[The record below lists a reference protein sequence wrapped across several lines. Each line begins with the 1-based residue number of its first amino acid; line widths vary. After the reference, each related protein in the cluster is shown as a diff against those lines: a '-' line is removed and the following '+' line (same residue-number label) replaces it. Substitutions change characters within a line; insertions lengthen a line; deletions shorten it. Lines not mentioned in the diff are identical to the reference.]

1 MRIRFQRLHHFQIF
15 SDVLKCKYRIFSI
28 LGKLI
33 RHSDAR
39 SSQLCIQSIWKAIAV
54 DVATSV
60 MVSAWWNFSKVGE
73 NTKYHITNMKV
84 ENFNGVSLRTTIYQ
98 FLDSNFFKII
108 IITYVEKV
116 ICCPEI
122 LKGSVNLYNICNNL
136 LILLCSRRNITCSLS
151 GMLKRVISKKIYRNN

>member
-1 MRIRFQRLHHFQIF
+1 MNRVSRVENTFSKITSF
-15 SDVLKCKYRIFSI
+15 SDNFRIFKI

-84 ENFNGVSLRTTIYQ
+84 ENFNGVSLHTTI
-98 FLDSNFFKII
+98 
-108 IITYVEKV
+108 
-116 ICCPEI
+116 
-122 LKGSVNLYNICNNL
+122 
-136 LILLCSRRNITCSLS
+136 
-151 GMLKRVISKKIYRNN
+151 